1 MIADGDGNGVPST
14 ANCSMSFQS
23 GLLGAAITLIGAVS
37 LSTPDVMQIHEV
49 QRQHG
54 SGGDINHRFN
64 TGLLQ
69 TASADSGNI
78 CLSDNAETS
87 SKQGSSRL
95 VSVGSGSVHLSEISL
110 I

>member
-1 MIADGDGNGVPST
+1 M
-14 ANCSMSFQS
+14 FQS

-78 CLSDNAETS
+78 YLLERQRRN
-87 SKQGSSRL
+87 KQQARQQ
-95 VSVGSGSVHLSEISL
+95 
-110 I
+110 

>member
-1 MIADGDGNGVPST
+1 
-14 ANCSMSFQS
+14 MSFQS

-54 SGGDINHRFN
+54 SRGDINHSFN

-69 TASADSGNI
+69 TASADSDNI
-78 CLSDNAETS
+78 CLRDNAETS
-87 SKQGSSRL
+87 SKRGSSRL
-95 VSVGSGSVHLSEISL
+95 VSVDSGSVHSSEVSL

>member
-1 MIADGDGNGVPST
+1 
-14 ANCSMSFQS
+14 MSFQS

-49 QRQHG
+49 QRQRG

-69 TASADSGNI
+69 TASAGSGNI

-87 SKQGSSRL
+87 SKQVSSGL
-95 VSVGSGSVHLSEISL
+95 VSVDSGSVHSSEVSL

>member
-1 MIADGDGNGVPST
+1 
-14 ANCSMSFQS
+14 MSFQS
-23 GLLGAAITLIGAVS
+23 GLLGAAITLIGALS

-49 QRQHG
+49 HGQRG
-54 SGGDINHRFN
+54 AGGNINHRFN

-78 CLSDNAETS
+78 CLSDNAQTS
-87 SKQGSSRL
+87 SKQGRSGL
-95 VSVGSGSVHLSEISL
+95 VSVDSGSVHSSEVSL